1 MAKSGSRSG
10 MPTLMSTVTLCC
22 LTISLAACKSVVLGD
37 QMSKPRIKEVMLPPE
52 DSKASK
58 LFPGLLAAYDWK

>member
-1 MAKSGSRSG
+1 MTSQG
-10 MPTLMSTVTLCC
+10 C
-22 LTISLAACKSVVLGD
+22 LIAML

-58 LFPGLLAAYDWK
+58 FFPGLLAAYDWK